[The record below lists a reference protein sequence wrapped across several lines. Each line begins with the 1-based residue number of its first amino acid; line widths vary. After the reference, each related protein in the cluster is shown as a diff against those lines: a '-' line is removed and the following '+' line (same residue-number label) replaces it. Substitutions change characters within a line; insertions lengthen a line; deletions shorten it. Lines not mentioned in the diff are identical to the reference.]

1 MEIHFLF
8 LLRKLIFC
16 VFYVKPVDNCTFIV
30 TGWQLPSKLVE
41 LGKRLKMQVT
51 KAVVVV
57 ASMDENET

>member
-1 MEIHFLF
+1 M
-8 LLRKLIFC
+8 IFC

-41 LGKRLKMQVT
+41 LGKRLRT
-51 KAVVVV
+51 KAGVVVV